1 MSSKKPESLFK
12 EKVFKDLDTLPN
24 CWYEKIQQVTIR
36 GTPDILI
43 CANGYFVALELK
55 LDHKSKIDE
64 LQVYKIKK
72 ILKSKGVAFIVT
84 PDEWP
89 SVFKTISSLCRQQ

>member
-1 MSSKKPESLFK
+1 MSKKPETLFK

-43 CANGYFVALELK
+43 CANGEFVALELK
-55 LDHKSKIDE
+55 LDHGSKIDE
-64 LQVYKIKK
+64 LQAYKIRK
-72 ILKSKGVAFIVT
+72 IIKANGIALITT
-84 PDEWP
+84 PQEWP
-89 SVFKTISSLCRQQ
+89 KIFETISLICQKV